1 MVGDARYLKLRSA
14 HQATR
19 SFPTRDRREDIEGT
33 VRRRS
38 LQSPTVRVPFRLVLR
53 ALHVVAGK
61 RGLAGDEPKSDPIAS
76 APHRGAYTRG

>member
-1 MVGDARYLKLRSA
+1 MVGDTRYLKLRSA

-38 LQSPTVRVPFRLVLR
+38 LQSPTARVPFRLVLR

-61 RGLAGDEPKSDPIAS
+61 RGLAGDEPKSESDCI
-76 APHRGAYTRG
+76 GATSGGVTRG